1 MRYYHDGHGCIVL
14 LSDRVVVQLSI
25 GSLDEMIRKAK
36 DDASGVAGGMPAFTP
51 YTMDD
56 GCGLMHMTQGN
67 IFAFRSSRI
76 LTGDRGDLDRALGS
90 DLTL

>member
-1 MRYYHDGHGCIVL
+1 MMPPELPAACRL
-14 LSDRVVVQLSI
+14 L
-25 GSLDEMIRKAK
+25 
-36 DDASGVAGGMPAFTP
+36 PP

-76 LTGDRGDLDRALGS
+76 LTGDRSDLDRAFRVRFDTVNACKKCEIVAVVNFDSGNQKS
-90 DLTL
+90 DS